1 MTFCSEHLEGHE
13 AWCHI
18 WLQIFPEVLWYHNYH
33 DIKTVISKFKN
44 QHFDITLW
52 YNSGYNI
59 TYMQI
64 WFHKLRLWHHKT
76 VKKKLKLCMTLWHH
90 RLQPWNSFV
99 ILWYWAISCLGKTI
113 TWVWTVID
121 PYEIILKCFELIAEI
136 IAKFIISLLN
146 FTHLFA
152 QWCCLLLLAVLQQ
165 LLSWS
170 PTPRTGLCK
179 SIWLSQHLIYGNM
192 AVQASIILAFAWR
205 SLNL

>member
-1 MTFCSEHLEGHE
+1 MRHDVIYDYKYSLKFCDIITTMTSK
-13 AWCHI
+13 
-18 WLQIFPEVLWYHNYH
+18 LWYQSSKISTLISHC
-33 DIKTVISKFKN
+33 DIIVGIISLICKYDFTN
-44 QHFDITLW
+44 WDCDITKLLRKNWNYVWPYDIIGCNLEIHLW
-52 YNSGYNI
+52 SYDIGLYD
-59 TYMQI
+59 
-64 WFHKLRLWHHKT
+64 
-76 VKKKLKLCMTLWHH
+76 
-90 RLQPWNSFV
+90 V
-99 ILWYWAISCLGKTI
+99 IACLGKTI

-121 PYEIILKCFELIAEI
+121 PYEIILKCFELIAET

>member
-1 MTFCSEHLEGHE
+1 MRHDVIYDYKYSLKFCDIITTMTSK
-13 AWCHI
+13 
-18 WLQIFPEVLWYHNYH
+18 LWYQSSKISTLISHC
-33 DIKTVISKFKN
+33 DIIVGIISLICKY
-44 QHFDITLW
+44 DL
-52 YNSGYNI
+52 
-59 TYMQI
+59 
-64 WFHKLRLWHHKT
+64 FHKLRLWHHKT